1 MTAGELLD
9 FLTAFYRDK
18 LTLRNRHV
26 AAARHV
32 ADYNFN
38 NTYQYVINRDDMHVR
53 WLQDAIV
60 DLGGTPEEQ
69 PIPDLDRR
77 ASARKRSGRSSP
89 RTAMRRA
96 KFVER
101 WTPRVDALPNAR
113 HRSLLKVILGESLEQ
128 QRFFDQALAGREDL
142 LGRRADGAGTK
153 GCRPPDPLGGVG
165 EHVFQ
170 RRESSVFNYI
180 DHDRLTD

>member
-1 MTAGELLD
+1 VDARLHHVQGKTERVTAGELLE
-9 FLTAFYRDK
+9 FVAAFYRDK

-69 PIPDLDRR
+69 AVPDLTPSGKRDEAQHSVMTADRD
-77 ASARKRSGRSSP
+77 AARK
-89 RTAMRRA
+89 
-96 KFVER
+96 FVDR
-101 WTPRVDALPNAR
+101 WTPRVEALPNAR
-113 HRSLLKVILGESLEQ
+113 HRSLLKVILGETLEQ
-128 QRFFDQALAGREDL
+128 QRFFDQALAGRQDL
-142 LGRRADGAGTK
+142 LGRRADGAGTT
-153 GCRPPDPLGGVG
+153 GVVLPTRWV
-165 EHVFQ
+165 E
-170 RRESSVFNYI
+170 
-180 DHDRLTD
+180 